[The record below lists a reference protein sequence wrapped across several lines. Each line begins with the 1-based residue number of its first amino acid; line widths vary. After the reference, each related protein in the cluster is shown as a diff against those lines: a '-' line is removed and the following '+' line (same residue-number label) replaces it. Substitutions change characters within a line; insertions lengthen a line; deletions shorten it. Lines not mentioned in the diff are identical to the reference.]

1 MVYYNKWRIKWQ
13 KKKNKIKFDRKELI
27 VTIVVLIAAI
37 ILGFI
42 AGKSMF
48 DSLH

>member
-1 MVYYNKWRIKWQ
+1 MAN
-13 KKKNKIKFDRKELI
+13 KKNKPKVNKKELI

-42 AGKSMF
+42 AGKALF
-48 DSLH
+48 DAMY

>member
-1 MVYYNKWRIKWQ
+1 MA
-13 KKKNKIKFDRKELI
+13 KKKNKIKVDKKELI

-42 AGKSMF
+42 AGKALF
-48 DSLH
+48 DAMY